1 MEYSI
6 DDKNEIIMKMLHYF
20 IVEKDYNP
28 IILQGAEN
36 EIWLE
41 NLSSDDYKIVRIVSD
56 RIINEEQFDY
66 DLFKTKRVVSKI
78 KQKTFSLKLP
88 VLSIF
93 TNMDNRVKVENKN
106 KNISFVSL
114 SSDEDLNKSDVIKN
128 NFPDMPKKLSFNEKG
143 AQLFMKITSD
153 INKKNKK
160 DAERVNNVFK
170 SKETIIT
177 KILIAINVSLFLLF
191 LFSSYNMSA
200 YLGANSIAIFQYH
213 EYWRLFTSMF
223 AHANL
228 LHLLVNMYSLH
239 IIGSQIE
246 NYMGKIRF
254 LVIYLFSGILG
265 SLLSVAMND
274 LNILSVGASGAIFGL
289 MGSLLYFGYHYRVY
303 LSNALKSQIIP
314 LIMVNL
320 LFGFMIEGI
329 DNFAHIGGL
338 IGGISAAMAVG
349 VQYKTSTIEK
359 INGFVISLILAIFFI
374 YLAVM
379 RLNS

>member
-1 MEYSI
+1 MQYSI
-6 DDKNEIIMKMLHYF
+6 NDKNEIIMKMLHYF

-41 NLSSDDYKIVRIVSD
+41 NLASDDYKIVRIVSD
-56 RIINEEQFDY
+56 RIINEEQFNY
-66 DLFKTKRVVSKI
+66 DLFKTKKVVSKI
-78 KQKTFSLKLP
+78 KQKTFSLNLP

-93 TNMDNRVKVENKN
+93 TNIDTRVKLENK

-114 SSDEDLNKSDVIKN
+114 SSDEDLNKSDLIKN
-128 NFPDMPKKLSFNEKG
+128 NFPDMQKKLSFNEKG

-170 SKETIIT
+170 NKETIIT
-177 KILIAINVSLFLLF
+177 KIIIAINVALFF
-191 LFSSYNMSA
+191 LFAASSHNMSI
-200 YLGANSIAIFQYH
+200 YFGANSLAIFQNH
-213 EYWRLFTSMF
+213 EYWRLISSMF

-228 LHLLVNMYSLH
+228 LHLVVNMYSLH

-246 NYMGKIRF
+246 SYMGRTRF
-254 LVIYLFSGILG
+254 LFIYLFSGMLG

-274 LNILSVGASGAIFGL
+274 LNIISVGASGAIFGL

-314 LIMVNL
+314 LIMINL

-338 IGGISAAMAVG
+338 IGGVSSAMAVG
-349 VQYKTSTIEK
+349 IQHKTSTIEK
-359 INGFVISLILAIFFI
+359 INGFIISLILTVFFI
-374 YLAVM
+374 SLAVT

>member
-1 MEYSI
+1 MQYSI
-6 DDKNEIIMKMLHYF
+6 NDKNEIIMKMLHYF

-41 NLSSDDYKIVRIVSD
+41 NLASDDYKIVRIVSD
-56 RIINEEQFDY
+56 RIINEEQFNY
-66 DLFKTKRVVSKI
+66 DLFKTKKVVSKI

-93 TNMDNRVKVENKN
+93 TNIDTRVKLENK

-114 SSDEDLNKSDVIKN
+114 SSDEDLNKSDLIKN
-128 NFPDMPKKLSFNEKG
+128 NFPDMQKKLSFNEKG

-170 SKETIIT
+170 NKETIIT
-177 KILIAINVSLFLLF
+177 KIIIAINVVLFF
-191 LFSSYNMSA
+191 LFAASSHNMSI
-200 YLGANSIAIFQYH
+200 YFGANSLAIFQNH
-213 EYWRLFTSMF
+213 EYWRLISSMF

-228 LHLLVNMYSLH
+228 LHLVVNMYSLH

-246 NYMGKIRF
+246 SYMGRTRF
-254 LVIYLFSGILG
+254 LFIYLFSGMLG

-274 LNILSVGASGAIFGL
+274 LNIISVGASGAIFGL

-314 LIMVNL
+314 LIMINL

-338 IGGISAAMAVG
+338 IGGVSSAMAVG
-349 VQYKTSTIEK
+349 IQHKTSTIEK
-359 INGFVISLILAIFFI
+359 INGFIISLILTVF
-374 YLAVM
+374 
-379 RLNS
+379 

>member
-1 MEYSI
+1 MQYSI
-6 DDKNEIIMKMLHYF
+6 NDKNEIIMKMLHYF

-41 NLSSDDYKIVRIVSD
+41 NLASDDYKIVRIVSD
-56 RIINEEQFDY
+56 RIINEEQFNY
-66 DLFKTKRVVSKI
+66 DLFKTKKVVSKI
-78 KQKTFSLKLP
+78 KQKTFSLNLP

-93 TNMDNRVKVENKN
+93 TNIDTRVKLENK

-114 SSDEDLNKSDVIKN
+114 SSDEDLNKSDLIKN
-128 NFPDMPKKLSFNEKG
+128 NFPDMQKKLSFNEKG

-170 SKETIIT
+170 NKETIIT
-177 KILIAINVSLFLLF
+177 KIIIAINVVLFF
-191 LFSSYNMSA
+191 LFAASSHNMSI
-200 YLGANSIAIFQYH
+200 YFGANSLAIFQNH
-213 EYWRLFTSMF
+213 EYWRLISSMF

-228 LHLLVNMYSLH
+228 LHLVVNMYSLH

-246 NYMGKIRF
+246 SYMGRTRF
-254 LVIYLFSGILG
+254 LFIYLFSGMLG

-274 LNILSVGASGAIFGL
+274 LNIISVGASGAIFGL

-314 LIMVNL
+314 LIMINL

-338 IGGISAAMAVG
+338 IGGVSSAMAVG
-349 VQYKTSTIEK
+349 IQHKTSTIEK
-359 INGFVISLILAIFFI
+359 INGFIISLILTVFFI
-374 YLAVM
+374 SLAVT